1 MSLNKD
7 KVIFCNDVIALFL
20 PLLMIILLIYRLFI
34 NSKVISRSYVNE
46 YYNSL
51 VIHFRFSPSEVD
63 FIDPWETHGTPITI
77 LIIFL
82 RYSILNSKL
91 LQLQAL

>member
-1 MSLNKD
+1 ML
-7 KVIFCNDVIALFL
+7 LPPPL
-20 PLLMIILLIYRLFI
+20 PLMIIILLIYRLCI
-34 NSKVISRSYVNE
+34 NTKDINRSYVNE

-51 VIHFRFSPSEVD
+51 VINSRFSPSDVD

-91 LQLQAL
+91 LQVQTL